1 MKTAVFGVVLLVVA
15 VLGAGCVAVPV
26 GGYPVA
32 YPPPPPYPMCQY
44 PYHPVWM
51 GGYWGCQLPPVYA
64 PVPWYPYPPAGFN
77 FWFFWRR

>member
-1 MKTAVFGVVLLVVA
+1 MKIAVFGVALLVVA
-15 VLGAGCVAVPV
+15 VVLGAGCVAVPV

-32 YPPPPPYPMCQY
+32 YPPPPYPMCQY

-64 PVPWYPYPPAGFN
+64 PVPWYPYPPAGLN